1 MFLGIV
7 SGEGSDG
14 DMMMKRLVAALAAML
29 GLCVAAPAGAQTRL
43 FSESTPVHITVSAPL
58 STLIQRAPRSTD
70 PFPGT
75 VTLNEGTP
83 RDFPIQLNARGVT
96 RRIAGI
102 CNFPPLRI
110 DFDGHTVNG
119 TLFEG
124 QNKLKLVDPCKQG
137 GSFEQLVV
145 LEYLSYRLYNV
156 ITPVSYRV
164 RPLQVTFHD
173 TDRHRP
179 DSANFGYV
187 IEDIDD
193 VAHRNHLHAMDVL
206 ADARNAS
213 QLDGVA
219 ASRFALFEYMI
230 SNLDWD
236 MVSGHAGEV
245 CCHNSKLVG
254 ATGEATANLTPVPYD
269 FDYSGLVN
277 APYAVPPQGIRVANV
292 RARYYRGYCRYNDQ
306 LAGVIDEFRQHKD
319 ALIAV
324 IDNEPALQQS
334 RKQAAHAYLEDFFET
349 LDNPDAVR
357 RNLTGHCRGG

>member
-1 MFLGIV
+1 
-7 SGEGSDG
+7 
-14 DMMMKRLVAALAAML
+14 MKCLAAAMAAFV
-29 GLCVAAPAGAQTRL
+29 GVAVSEPALAQTRL

-58 STLIQRAPRSTD
+58 ATLIQRAPRSTD
-70 PFPGT
+70 PLPGT
-75 VTLNEGTP
+75 VTLNEGAP
-83 RDFPIQLNARGVT
+83 HEFPIQLNARGVT

-110 DFDGHTVNG
+110 DFDGQSTTG

-124 QNKLKLVDPCKQG
+124 QNKLKLVDPCRQG
-137 GSFEQLVV
+137 GSYEQLVV
-145 LEYLSYRLYNV
+145 LEYLAYRLYNV

-164 RPLQVTFHD
+164 RPVQVTFHD
-173 TDRHRP
+173 TDRRRG
-179 DSANFGYV
+179 DASNFGYV

-206 ADARNAS
+206 SHDRDAS
-213 QLDGVA
+213 QLDGAA

-236 MVSGHAGEV
+236 MVAGHAGEE

-254 ATGEATANLTPVPYD
+254 ATGEATANLIPVPYD
-269 FDYSGLVN
+269 FDYSGLVG
-277 APYAVPPQGIRVANV
+277 APYSVPPQGIRVPNV
-292 RARYYRGYCRYNDQ
+292 RTRYFRGYCRYNDQ
-306 LAGVIDEFRQHKD
+306 LPGVIEEFRQHKD
-319 ALIAV
+319 ALFAV

-334 RKQAAHAYLEDFFET
+334 RRQSAHAYLQDFFNT

-357 RNLTGHCRGG
+357 RSLTGHCRGS